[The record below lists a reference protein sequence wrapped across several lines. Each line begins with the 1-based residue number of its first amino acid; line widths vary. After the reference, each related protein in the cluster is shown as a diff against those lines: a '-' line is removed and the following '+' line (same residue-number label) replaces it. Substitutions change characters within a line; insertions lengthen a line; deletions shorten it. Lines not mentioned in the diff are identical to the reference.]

1 MTNKTHRY
9 SKTQRQS
16 PLRLKKV
23 TGLMLATAVLSA
35 VSFQA
40 GAQTTPRPTGVTLP
54 TGLSGNLDGQR
65 QSGYLITGDDRFGGS
80 GSVSFGGAA
89 QSLVHNFKTTGG
101 AGSGGGAGL
110 GGAFFVDAGASLTIV
125 NTDFAS
131 NRVQGGSGGSVA
143 PVSYATQMLN
153 VTGSTVDLEQVAIAK
168 ADFAPG
174 GINRVVTNNVVNY
187 VVGEVALSKELASV
201 VLKGAP
207 VSFSDY
213 NGAQTTVTNVNSS
226 GIVSL
231 ANPVNAGHVKLE
243 QHVAPSTTTT
253 EFIGNT
259 QNIKQQ
265 VVTGGTSGFTVGNG
279 VTLDLNYGF
288 EFGTIKRSTGQTDG
302 QGIPVTENVYV
313 RKAIEIQ
320 GAASLNPGDTVFI
333 IGSNGQPLSTRAKVT
348 DVVRFTSEEDAA
360 ANAGNSLVGKPK
372 AIVLDTILPSGSLI
386 SSVEVVNE
394 PTFDVVPFAVNSG
407 NRKLINTFKPGV
419 TYLPGMDVSWEI
431 DGTKTTAKVVSVVG
445 TQVTLDKE
453 VSAGATSLKFVEN
466 PLTGD
471 NSVRIAGAATKFKQ
485 GQIVFVPGLNQ
496 ETFVGTVSGL
506 KGDVVTITP
515 QNSAQKLS
523 DFYDPNL
530 GLSVKI
536 SAALAS
542 NGNKSITVPFNT
554 AAYTPDERTQQI
566 NALLKDRLVK
576 GASFDEDTKVQS
588 VSVGNGAI
596 TITLSKAA
604 NNNLIDG
611 FSLSSPLVMGGNM
624 NGLVDGFAR
633 DTYNNGTPGN
643 SQDGISSFYNSAE
656 GVEGTNGRGARDVE
670 LKGQGYNGG
679 AGGNGSN
686 GLPVDFFR
694 VYAVTVA
701 TVQSKQAFRNLFV
714 AATEL
719 QGASEDL
726 STKTTAA
733 IAAITPDPQGG
744 LGFTGPDPAGIVAA
758 NQEVV
763 EATKEVLLKTKNNY
777 NAKWDMV
784 WAIDALLQASNDL
797 ARWQAQVGR
806 GLAGLGGAGGD
817 GGQASGGADFFGGG
831 NGGAGGNGGDGA
843 TSISDGGDGGS
854 GGMGGAG
861 GFGAGG
867 GQGGAGGKAGAN
879 GNAGGGDPGDGG
891 FAGFGAGQG
900 ANGDGNFGGGGAGL
914 GGSIFVRTGGT
925 LLLQGNSRF
934 SNNYV
939 AGGSSSSQ
947 FGEAGSEAGTDL
959 FIMKGA
965 NVRLQ
970 PGQGK
975 TIQFDGTIADD
986 SFATNDGYQNA
997 AGFGSDLRI
1006 GGTGGN
1012 GGGLVIFNGENT
1024 YSGNTILEGATLS
1037 AVVGV
1042 GVNDMSVIRFNGS
1055 GTVSTNLNTNKVIS
1069 SLTLDSV
1076 GTFLLSEDYTRRSE
1090 SDPGGTVW
1098 TGSGGFA
1105 SGIKGLVTVNLG
1117 ATDENGNG
1125 QNLVWGADS
1134 FFVSPAD
1141 GNGVGTNSVLTF
1153 GSDYSEGW
1161 VKLTN
1166 NVNLNGN
1173 TARVAVYKNN
1183 NSYSTSNATLSGN
1196 WINTNGTGSTL
1207 IVGDSSGSNYNG
1219 TLFMTGKNS
1228 LDNLFVAGGTLS
1240 TFNGGDSAGKLF
1252 KDTSNLVILADK
1264 DAKQQS
1270 YLQLFENERLTNA
1283 IVLGGGNLTLT
1294 QELDVTGNFE
1304 NRGSIFVLG
1313 KNFSNQTNEVK
1324 TQVIRDAGMSDY
1336 LPSDFSNWKGDLK
1349 IGGNLINSGLIDQYG
1364 DISAQ
1369 NIRNTSGSVWNS
1381 SGNLTTSLDFINE
1394 NFFDSIGNIQVG
1406 QDLLNSGQLGL
1417 TGNLSARDIFN
1428 TTNNGVITVAG
1439 DLAARRNLQ
1448 NDKQITVSGALAV
1461 NNNLINLGNINA
1473 GSVNVTAGNLDNDG
1487 VIVVKD
1493 GLNVVAGSARN
1504 LKTITVGNSA
1514 SVTLDLDNKGQMT
1527 VLKGG
1532 LSVGRHLDN
1541 SGVISVSGQSSA
1553 GGDLLNKSTGNL
1565 VISEGALTVNGFV
1578 DNKGL
1583 ASIDGKLTVGNYLAN
1598 SNTVTVKQGGLIVQT
1613 GALTNSGRLDIK
1625 GDTSVKTN
1633 LLNDNGSSNA
1643 LAQLLIKEGG
1653 LNVGA
1658 RLDNLGV
1665 IDVAGQT
1672 KVATELVN
1680 SARGSLTVRGGGL
1693 VVGAS
1698 LANSGVADVT
1708 GEVTVANNVVNA
1720 SGATLT
1726 VKGGGLKVE
1735 GAFTNAGTSKVQGD
1749 SLVRFDLN
1757 NSGELDFAKD
1767 LRVVGS
1773 FNNAAGVAQVTGK
1786 TSVEF
1791 DLINTAGAAT
1801 FKNDVSVGGH
1811 LRNLTSGSAMSIT
1824 GNVTVAR
1831 DILNQGAM
1839 QIVGNT
1845 NTLGRVTNTGGLSM
1859 AGNLTTSNTQ
1869 KVTNDGYWGIGK
1881 DSVISTG
1888 TLQGT
1893 NSQAVFCLSS
1903 LQNSACNG
1911 ASSTATQ
1918 LTLDLSSTSSSIF
1931 AGVFAGAGSLLKTG
1945 ASDLLLTSDQTF
1957 SGGLTING
1965 GRLIAGGKLN
1975 DNLNVV
1981 VNNGTYVVATPDII
1995 NSVINNAP
2003 RSVNLSADLTT
2014 TSGFQNNG
2022 RLVIDNPTLV
2032 VDLLG
2037 SRYERTLNAGT
2048 KGFSGSSAGTVEIAA
2063 NTNFRLTQSG
2073 NSEYAGQMSRGND
2086 LSALVKEGTGT
2097 LTLSNKIDLRY
2108 ITIKGGEIKL
2118 AAGGILSKDAI
2129 VDVTTGTTLSL
2140 LSGNQSIYQLLGS
2153 GSLSLGANN
2162 LDIENGGSFT
2172 GLISGT
2178 GQVNVKNGPFS
2189 IFGSLNTAE
2198 ANFSVNTNSSTYLAN
2213 TAKLTVKKLDV
2224 YGTLYLGSAG
2234 GATAEVNAASGVDV
2248 FGTLQGGG
2256 VIKGLTKVR
2265 SGGKLKPGY
2274 SPGILTF
2281 SNGLQLD
2288 AGSTTTM
2295 EIMNPMQTA
2304 GVGFDQLIIGSGSEF
2319 KISNGAK
2326 LQITDNGMTQPL
2338 ALGATVNLFNFS
2350 KEKVS
2355 GLFGEVSAD
2364 ASMGVGAI
2372 SLATGNVVGLGNS
2385 TMSQIRNAAVTDN
2398 DKAIYNGLLQSGTG
2412 NVAQFYGGQFIEKLI
2427 KNSALG
2433 AAATKAVFTAYNPES
2448 FMGLGDASQ
2457 AATQEALPTWKS
2469 SYLNQERMILF
2480 AGNGI
2485 KSTSTDGDL
2494 QSFGLGLKS
2503 MTIGGT
2509 RKVGEST
2516 MIFTLGG
2523 VDTKVNSHTVMSTGN
2538 GYAAGLA
2545 LLSPAQ
2551 FTPNTVWFAGLS
2563 RSSLDMDGYR
2573 NNLNGGARFYGVGS
2587 QSSKFELGLEKRV
2600 QFDSSYLMMRGALA
2614 TGTTNR
2620 DRVNEIGNLNS
2631 LDTISVHANRY
2642 GFKMMDLGLE
2652 VGGQINAATQ
2662 WYGAANYQ
2670 ASDLSN
2676 YTVRA
2681 GFDNDQAIVNV
2692 NARSAMGNN
2701 STLLTGMR
2709 YKYSN
2714 DVRVDASLSLGK
2726 SWDRKS
2732 NFFGRVE
2739 ISKSF

>member
-1 MTNKTHRY
+1 MSNKHTASMSNKKNRRTN
-9 SKTQRQS
+9 
-16 PLRLKKV
+16 LRLNKV
-23 TGLMLATAVLSA
+23 TSLMLASALLSTF
-35 VSFQA
+35 SLHI
-40 GAQTTPRPTGVTLP
+40 GAQVLDKN
-54 TGLSGNLDGQR
+54 LSGNINGGM
-65 QSGYLITGDDRFGGS
+65 QSGYLITGDQRFS
-80 GSVSFGGAA
+80 GSSAVQIGTQTE
-89 QSLVHNFKTTGG
+89 QSLVHSFRTVGG

-110 GGAFFVDAGASLTIV
+110 GGVFFVDSGASLTVV
-125 NTDFAS
+125 NTNFA
-131 NRVQGGSGGSVA
+131 NNMVQGGSGGSVA
-143 PVSYATQMLN
+143 PVSYAGQILN
-153 VTGSTVDLEQVAIAK
+153 VIGASVSLDQVPVAQADLVFSSSGLTRTVV
-168 ADFAPG
+168 G
-174 GINRVVTNNVVNY
+174 GVVNY
-187 VVGEVALSKELASV
+187 SISQVAVSKDVATM
-201 VLKGAP
+201 VLKDSP
-207 VSFSDY
+207 VIFTDY
-213 NGAQTTVTNVNSS
+213 NGSSSTVQSVNS
-226 GIVSL
+226 
-231 ANPVNAGHVKLE
+231 AGLVKLATPVTTTAMSFSE
-243 QHVAPSTTTT
+243 YVAPKTTTT
-253 EFIGNT
+253 EYIPNT
-259 QNIKQQ
+259 QTVKQS
-265 VVTGGTSGFTVGNG
+265 VVTGGSSGFFVSSGGTLNVG
-279 VTLDLNYGF
+279 YGF
-288 EFGTIKRSTGQTDG
+288 DLGTMQKSTGQTNSSG
-302 QGIPVTENVYV
+302 VPITENVYIRTV
-313 RKAIEIQ
+313 KEIP
-320 GAASLNPGDTVFI
+320 GANDIKPGDKVFI
-333 IGSNGQPLSTRAKVT
+333 GLSGDPTALTAKVT
-348 DVVRFTSEEDAA
+348 DVIRYTSEDDLQ
-360 ANAGNSLVGKPK
+360 ANANNTLVGKPK
-372 AIVLDTILPSGSLI
+372 AFVLDVPLPTTSGQSPVTSI
-386 SSVEVVNE
+386 EVIKE
-394 PTFDVVPFAVNSG
+394 PTFNVVPFAVSST
-407 NRKLINTFKPGV
+407 NRKIIDTFKPSA
-419 TYLPGMDVSWEI
+419 TYVKGMAVSWEI
-431 DGTKTTAKVVSVVG
+431 DGSSTTATVVG
-445 TQVTLDKE
+445 VSADGKRVTLDKD
-453 VSAGATSLKFVEN
+453 VPTGATSLNFVEN

-471 NSVRIAGAATKFKQ
+471 NSVKILGAASKFKKD
-485 GQIVFVPGLNQ
+485 QIVYIPGMGQ
-496 ETFVGTVSGL
+496 GTFVGTVTNVT
-506 KGDVVTITP
+506 GDVVTVAP
-515 QNSAQKLS
+515 QDASQKLA
-523 DFYDPNL
+523 DFYNPNL
-530 GLSVKI
+530 GLSLKT
-536 SAALAS
+536 SAAEVAA
-542 NGNKSITVPFNT
+542 GNKSITVPFNT
-554 AAYTPDERTQQI
+554 AAFSASERNQKI
-566 NALLKDRLVK
+566 NDLLKDRSVI
-576 GASFDEDTKVQS
+576 GASFEEETKVQN
-588 VSVGNGAI
+588 VTVGNGQI
-596 TITLSKAA
+596 TIYLTKAVKT
-604 NNNLIDG
+604 NVVEG
-611 FSLSSPLVMGGNM
+611 FSLSSPLVVGGNM
-624 NGLVDGFAR
+624 NGLS
-633 DTYNNGTPGN
+633 DTFSRVSANNGTNGW
-643 SQDGISSFYNSAE
+643 SAGDGSSFFNGAE
-656 GVEGTNGRGARDVE
+656 GVSGTNGRGAKDNSS
-670 LKGQGYNGG
+670 GQGYNGG

-686 GLPVDFFR
+686 GLPVDFFL
-694 VYAVTVA
+694 VYDQTVA
-701 TVQSKQAFRNLFV
+701 AIQLKQAYRNLFV
-714 AATEL
+714 ASTEL
-719 QGASEDL
+719 QDAAESLATE
-726 STKTTAA
+726 TKEA
-733 IAAITPDPQGG
+733 IAAATPDPQGG
-744 LGFTGPDPAGIVAA
+744 LGFTGPDPLEIVAKSEKVQA
-758 NQEVV
+758 AV
-763 EATKEVLLKTKNNY
+763 KELTLKAKNNY
-777 NAKWDMV
+777 NAKFDMA
-784 WAIDALLQASNDL
+784 WAISDL
-797 ARWQAQVGR
+797 VLATTNLTKWAIQLDM

-831 NGGAGGNGGDGA
+831 NGGAGGNGGNGA
-843 TSISDGGDGGS
+843 KKISDGGDGGA

-867 GQGGAGGKAGAN
+867 GQGGAGGLAGLN

-900 ANGDGNFGGGGAGL
+900 ANGDGMFGGGGSGL
-914 GGSIFVRTGGT
+914 GGSIFVRDGGE
-925 LLLQGNSRF
+925 LLIQGNARF
-934 SNNYV
+934 SNNKV
-939 AGGSSSSQ
+939 AGGSTSSQ
-947 FGEAGSEAGTDL
+947 FGEAGGGAGTDL
-959 FIMKGA
+959 FMMKGS

-986 SFATNDGYQNA
+986 SLATDNGFQHA
-997 AGFGSDLRI
+997 AGYGADLRI
-1006 GGTGGN
+1006 GGAGGN
-1012 GGGLVIFNGENT
+1012 GGGLVILNGENT

-1037 AVVGV
+1037 AAIGM
-1042 GVNDMSVIRFNGS
+1042 GVNDFSLIRFNGA
-1055 GTVSTNLNTNKVIS
+1055 GTNAVDFAKNKVAS
-1069 SLTLDSV
+1069 SLSLDSV
-1076 GTFLLSEDYTRRSE
+1076 GTFLLGEDYTRLV
-1090 SDPGGTVW
+1090 GTDAGETAW

-1105 SGIKGLVTVNLG
+1105 SGIKGLLTVNLG
-1117 ATDENGNG
+1117 AINDQGLG
-1125 QNLVWGADS
+1125 QNLVWGSDG
-1134 FFVSPAD
+1134 FFTTPSD
-1141 GNGVGTNSVLTF
+1141 GNGSANRGVLTF
-1153 GSDYSEGW
+1153 GSDYSQGW

-1166 NVNLNGN
+1166 NVDLNGN
-1173 TARVAVYKNN
+1173 TARVAVYKNAD
-1183 NSYSTSNATLSGN
+1183 YSTSNATLSGN
-1196 WINTNGTGSTL
+1196 WVNTNGTGSAL
-1207 IVGDSSGSNYNG
+1207 MVGDSSGSSYNG
-1219 TLFMTGKNS
+1219 TLFMTGQNS
-1228 LDNLFVAGGTLS
+1228 LDNLIVAGGTLS
-1240 TFNGGDSAGKLF
+1240 TFNQDGAAGKLF
-1252 KDTSNLVILADK
+1252 KPAANLVVMADK
-1264 DAKQQS
+1264 DSAQQTH
-1270 YLQLFENERLTNA
+1270 LQLFSEETLANVS
-1283 IVLGGGNLTLT
+1283 VLLGGNLTLT
-1294 QELDVTGNFE
+1294 QQLTATGNFE
-1304 NRGSIFVLG
+1304 NRGTLRVLG
-1313 KNFSNQTNEVK
+1313 TNFANQTDDAKAV
-1324 TQVIRDAGMSDY
+1324 VIESAGMADY
-1336 LPSDFSNWKGDLK
+1336 LPSDYSAWKGALTV
-1349 IGGNLINSGLIDQYG
+1349 GGDFVNSGVIDQYG
-1364 DISAQ
+1364 NIKARNIQ
-1369 NIRNTSGSVWNS
+1369 NTPNSVWQAT
-1381 SGNLTTSLDFINE
+1381 GNLEASSDFINTGL
-1394 NFFDSIGNIQVG
+1394 FDAVGNVKAG
-1406 QDLLNSGQLGL
+1406 NDVYNSGTLGL
-1417 TGNLSARDIFN
+1417 TGSLTAVRDIMN
-1428 TTNNGVITVAG
+1428 RDSGSITVQG
-1439 DLAARRNLQ
+1439 D
-1448 NDKQITVSGALAV
+1448 
-1461 NNNLINLGNINA
+1461 
-1473 GSVNVTAGNLDNDG
+1473 VTAGRALDNQG
-1487 VIVVKD
+1487 
-1493 GLNVVAGSARN
+1493 GLKAGSIRVALGNLSNTGTILTNGGLRVENGALLN
-1504 LKTITVGNSA
+1504 LKSIIVGDSA
-1514 SVTLDLDNKGQMT
+1514 AVKQDLVNNFEMS

-1532 LSVGRHLDN
+1532 LSVGGNVQNTLTGLLAVTGN
-1541 SGVISVSGQSSA
+1541 STVGA
-1553 GGDLLNKSTGNL
+1553 DLLNDKTSSL
-1565 VISEGALTVNGFV
+1565 AI
-1578 DNKGL
+1578 NKGSL
-1583 ASIDGKLTVGNYLAN
+1583 QVGGRVFNEGVASVDGKLSVGSDIENK
-1598 SNTVTVKQGGLIVQT
+1598 NTFTVKQGGLSVGT
-1613 GALTNSGRLDIK
+1613 SSVGGSLFNSGRFDIT
-1625 GDTSVKTN
+1625 GDTLVKSN
-1633 LLNDNGSSNA
+1633 LLNDNGSSST
-1643 LAQLLIKEGG
+1643 LASLSIKDGG
-1653 LNVGA
+1653 LGVNG
-1658 RLDNLGV
+1658 RFDNLGV
-1665 IDVAGQT
+1665 
-1672 KVATELVN
+1672 ATV
-1680 SARGSLTVRGGGL
+1680 SGKTTVGSLLTNSSRATLTVLGGL

-1698 LANSGVADVT
+1698 LENKGKANVT
-1708 GEVTVANNVVNA
+1708 GEVTVANNVVNTV
-1720 SGATLT
+1720 GANLS
-1726 VKGGGLKVE
+1726 VKEGGLKVE
-1735 GAFTNAGTSKVQGD
+1735 GAFNNAGTSQIFGN
-1749 SLVRFDLN
+1749 SLVRFDLT
-1757 NSGELDFAKD
+1757 NSGNLGFNKD
-1767 LRVVGS
+1767 LNVVGS
-1773 FNNAAGVAQVTGK
+1773 FRNDAGLSLVEGK
-1786 TSVEF
+1786 TSVQF
-1791 DLINTAGAAT
+1791 DLINTAGSAT
-1801 FKNDVSVGGH
+1801 FKSDVGVGGN
-1811 LRNLTSGSAMSIT
+1811 LSNLTSNSAMSIT
-1824 GNVTVAR
+1824 GNVSVGK
-1831 DILNQGAM
+1831 DLKNEGALS
-1839 QIVGNT
+1839 ISGNT
-1845 NTLGRVTNTGGLSM
+1845 NTFGSVTNTGAISM
-1859 AGNLTTSNTQ
+1859 SGNLTTSNTQ

-2153 GSLSLGANN
+2153 GSLSLGTNN

-2189 IFGSLNTAE
+2189 IFGSLNTAD

-2213 TAKLTVKKLDV
+2213 NAKLTVKKLDV
-2224 YGTLYLGSAG
+2224 YGTLYLGSTG
-2234 GATAEVNAASGVDV
+2234 GTTAEVNAASGVDV

-2256 VIKGLTKVR
+2256 VIKGLTRVR

-2281 SNGLQLD
+2281 SSGLQLD
-2288 AGSTTTM
+2288 AGSTTSM
-2295 EIMNPMQTA
+2295 EIMNPMQNA

-2326 LQITDNGMTQPL
+2326 LQITDNGLTQPL

-2350 KEKVS
+2350 KDKVS
-2355 GLFGEVSAD
+2355 GVFGDVSAD

-2385 TMSQIRNAAVTDN
+2385 TMSQIRNTAVTDN
-2398 DKAIYNGLLQSGTG
+2398 EKAIYNGLLQSGTG

-2469 SYLNQERMILF
+2469 SYLNQERMIVF

-2573 NNLNGGARFYGVGS
+2573 NNLNGGTRFYGVGS
-2587 QSSKFELGLEKRV
+2587 QSTKFELGLEKRV

-2670 ASDLSN
+2670 ASDLNN
-2676 YTVRA
+2676 YTIKA

-2692 NARSAMGNN
+2692 NARSAMGAN
-2701 STLLTGMR
+2701 STLVTGMR

-2726 SWDRKS
+2726 SWDRMS